1 MNQRKILVA
10 VQKAQKAF
18 RTFVSDKQSVARGPC
33 GQTMGCESYRIEFTG
48 NQEGAVHDALMELL
62 KEVIKETE

>member
-48 NQEGAVHDALMELL
+48 NQEGVVYDAFLELL
-62 KEVIKETE
+62 DEVKKD